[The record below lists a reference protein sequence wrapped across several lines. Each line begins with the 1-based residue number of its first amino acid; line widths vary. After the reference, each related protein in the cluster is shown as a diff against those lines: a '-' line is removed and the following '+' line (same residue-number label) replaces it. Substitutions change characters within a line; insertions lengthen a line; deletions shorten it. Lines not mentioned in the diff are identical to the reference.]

1 MTRLRSWGI
10 PSLLIATLAL
20 AGCSGGGSG
29 GASDSA
35 GTASEPMSAAGR
47 NAADGVAAPDGA
59 GAEFSAPN
67 TRPGPDKAR
76 PGVQTAAI
84 ISTGTV
90 SLVSPDVAKARFEL
104 EKVLDTYGGKIS
116 DEKTS
121 SDEDGVIRLSRLVVR
136 VPSADFEDAMT
147 DIGKLGDL
155 VESTRK
161 SEDVT
166 TQVIDTEVR
175 VRAQEKSLER
185 IEALLAQARNLRD
198 IIAIESQLTRRQAD
212 LDSLKSQQ
220 AWLQDQTS
228 LSTIDVYLERKE
240 PAPAVPKKKDHHNAF
255 IGGLISGW
263 NGLSTLGAGLAT
275 IFGAALPFIV
285 VLALVGL
292 PLWPVVRRFRPRHDE
307 AVPEG

>member
-1 MTRLRSWGI
+1 MTRLRSWGV
-10 PSLLIATLAL
+10 PSVLIATLAL

-29 GASDSA
+29 GASESA
-35 GTASEPMSAAGR
+35 GTASEPLTAASR
-47 NAADGVAAPDGA
+47 NTADGVAQDAAAP
-59 GAEFSAPN
+59 EFSAPN

-240 PAPAVPKKKDHHNAF
+240 PAPAVPKKDHHNAF
-255 IGGLISGW
+255 MGGLISGW